1 MRFCIINTRT
11 NQCTNIIEL
20 NSINEFTT
28 VNHEESLAPDHT
40 GEIGWIWDNTH
51 WVPDGDSVLTTEH
64 LSNKIR
70 QKRDKYLKLHIDS
83 MNPMRWESLSQVQKN
98 NWMIYRQQ
106 LLDIPQQQGFPT
118 NIVWPVKP

>member
-1 MRFCIINTRT
+1 
-11 NQCTNIIEL
+11 
-20 NSINEFTT
+20 
-28 VNHEESLAPDHT
+28 LAPDHT